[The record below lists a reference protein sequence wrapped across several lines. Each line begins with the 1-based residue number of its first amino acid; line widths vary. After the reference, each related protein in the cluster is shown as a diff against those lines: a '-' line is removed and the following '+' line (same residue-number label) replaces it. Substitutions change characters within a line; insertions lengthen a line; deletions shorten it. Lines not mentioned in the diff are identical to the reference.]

1 MKFIISV
8 FALSVVCTCL
18 SAQAPLSPDQFL
30 GRPLGSAFTRHY
42 EVVGY
47 FKQLEKSAGDRI
59 KLVQYGT
66 TNENRELLLA
76 FISTPENVANL
87 ENIRGKHQSMNKE
100 EKTAIVWL
108 SYNVHGN
115 ESAGTEAALQT
126 AYELLTKHQ
135 GLLKNTLVI
144 LDPCVNPDGR
154 DRYVNWYYQQA
165 GNTPDNHFSTA
176 EHNEGWPSGRP
187 NHYLFDLNRDW
198 MWNTQKET
206 QQRIAVYNQWLPHV
220 HVDFHEQG
228 MNAPYYFAPAA
239 EPYHRVITNWQR
251 EFQNGTG
258 KNHAKYFDKNG
269 WFYFTREIFDLLYP
283 SYGDTYPTYCGAIGM
298 TYEQGGSGHGGL
310 AVVNDDGD
318 TLTLTDRLLHHHTT
332 GVSTVEYAS
341 EQASALIANYHEFMR
356 HENLTYKSFAFTGN
370 EDQKT
375 ALLKLLDAHQIQYY
389 QGSNSVTKGFVYS
402 KGSES
407 SLQVTE
413 QFIVVHTDQPKGA
426 MVEVLFEPKTQLA
439 DSLTYDITAW
449 NLPYA
454 YGLEAI
460 ASKTKIPSRGL
471 NLTIPQLNRVIP
483 GAYAYLLHWNGMKDA
498 RFLASVL
505 NSGIKVRYSEN
516 PFEMEG
522 KIYGRGTLIITRA
535 DNTTGFEEKLT
546 ALANEAGVLL
556 TATMTGMAE
565 KGNDLGSSSVKLI
578 HDTRIGMIYDE
589 KASSLNVGEVWH
601 FFENELHYP
610 IQKFKLESLDAN
622 SLKNLDVLI
631 VPELWSSMNASQ
643 DAVLSW
649 MEDGGKI
656 IALGAAAKLFDG
668 KEGFKLKS
676 REDGEIKKD
685 DPTALGSK
693 HEHAHVSY
701 SQAERAMISNTI
713 TGAIFKC
720 TLDTSNPLCYGYSDT
735 YYTLKLS
742 GDSYDCLGEYG
753 NSAVL
758 GDNPK
763 PLNGFAGAT
772 ALSRQSNSLIVGQ
785 ENYGSGAVIYL
796 LDNPL
801 FRGFWENGK
810 LFLANAVFFANN

>member
-535 DNTTGFEEKLT
+535 DNTTEFEEKLT
-546 ALANEAGVLL
+546 ALGNEAGVML

-649 MEDGGKI
+649 MEDGG
-656 IALGAAAKLFDG
+656 
-668 KEGFKLKS
+668 
-676 REDGEIKKD
+676 
-685 DPTALGSK
+685 
-693 HEHAHVSY
+693 
-701 SQAERAMISNTI
+701 
-713 TGAIFKC
+713 
-720 TLDTSNPLCYGYSDT
+720 
-735 YYTLKLS
+735 
-742 GDSYDCLGEYG
+742 
-753 NSAVL
+753 
-758 GDNPK
+758 
-763 PLNGFAGAT
+763 
-772 ALSRQSNSLIVGQ
+772 
-785 ENYGSGAVIYL
+785 
-796 LDNPL
+796 
-801 FRGFWENGK
+801 
-810 LFLANAVFFANN
+810 